1 MKCQYEKQGSR
12 CYSPGACKDWGYCRQ
27 RNIDAGGMRNVTPED
42 YRHGYEISI
51 EECYRAIDERIDE

>member
-42 YRHGYEISI
+42 QARWRQEDNP
-51 EECYRAIDERIDE
+51 A